1 MKNKIMK
8 KMIIIKL
15 FNKIMIKNTIKI
27 IKMIKYQMIFLLV
40 NKKMNLVLI

>member
-27 IKMIKYQMIFLLV
+27 IKMIKYQMIFQLV

>member
-15 FNKIMIKNTIKI
+15 FNKIMIKNSIKI
-27 IKMIKYQMIFLLV
+27 IKMIKYQMIFQLV